1 MIYGLDGLRAIAFL
15 LVFFFHTD
23 YLEFGWVGV
32 QLFFVLSGFL
42 ITGILL
48 KMKQNLSPR
57 DYFVKFY
64 GRRLLRIFPLYYFY
78 LILMLGITAVL
89 IYNGYK
95 SNVMKLFQ
103 IQLPYALGYIY
114 NFHYASLSYRHLYFL
129 VHFWSLSVEEQF
141 YIFWPLIIF
150 LTPEKVRK
158 WAFTGII
165 FAGPLFRIL
174 VILAYKYSLLPFLN
188 ETLPMGLYPLT
199 FNHID
204 AFGMGAFIACYP
216 IPKAKLQ
223 VIGLTFLLPLTAFFW
238 QYFASGNVGSF
249 GSLGFQ
255 FIMPVGYQFIWGYSA
270 LNYYFATLIFA
281 VAREGFLIGLLENRM
296 LKYIG
301 RISYGLYVYHNG
313 AIWFAGRIRDY
324 GMDEQ
329 FAKPLST
336 LLAFIMSFVLAALT
350 YRFIE
355 KPFLRL
361 KDQYFPI
368 GSDKRHSQNKHS

>member
-1 MIYGLDGLRAIAFL
+1 MIPGLDGLRAIAFL

-23 YLEFGWVGV
+23 YLEFGWAGV

-42 ITGILL
+42 ITGILI
-48 KMKQNLSPR
+48 KMNQNLSPR

-64 GRRLLRIFPLYYFY
+64 GRRFLRVFPLYYFY
-78 LILMLGITAVL
+78 LILMLVVTTFL

-95 SNVMKLFQ
+95 PNVMKLFQ
-103 IQLPYALGYIY
+103 TQLPYALGYIY
-114 NFHYASLSYRHLYFL
+114 NFHYASLIYRHLYFL

-150 LTPEKVRK
+150 LTPEKIRK
-158 WAFTGII
+158 GVLTSII
-165 FAGPLFRIL
+165 FLGPLFRIL
-174 VILAYKYSLLPFLN
+174 ITLAYKYSFVPFLN

-204 AFGMGAFIACYP
+204 AFGLGAFIACYP

-223 VIGLTFLLPLTAFFW
+223 AIGLTFLLPLSAFLW
-238 QYFASGNVGSF
+238 QYLASGSIGSF

-281 VAREGFLIGLLENRM
+281 VAREGFLVGFLENTV

-313 AIWFAGRIRDY
+313 AIWFTSRIRDF
-324 GMDEQ
+324 GISEE
-329 FAKPLST
+329 FVKPLST
-336 LLAFIMSFVLAALT
+336 LLALIISFVLAALT
-350 YRFIE
+350 YKFIE
-355 KPFLRL
+355 KPFLSL
-361 KDQYFPI
+361 KDRYFPVE
-368 GSDKRHSQNKHS
+368 SNEKQ